1 MSDSPLLTVADLRI
15 GFGATEAVKGISFEL
30 RRGETVALVGES
42 GSGKSV
48 TSLALMG
55 LVGGAPQLSGTA
67 RFESAQFG
75 PLDLLRAPEKRLQQ
89 LRGRE
94 MAMIFQE
101 PMSSLNPVH
110 RCADQID
117 EVLRHHLK
125 LTASAA
131 RERTISLLIAAG
143 LPDPARAANAY
154 PHEQSGGPKQR
165 VLNAM
170 ALACSPSLHIAD
182 EPTTALDVTVQA
194 RILRLLADL
203 RQQHDAALLFI
214 THDLG
219 VVAEIAD
226 RVLVLYRGELVESG
240 SVQEVFRN
248 PQHPYTRGLLAC
260 RPQRTATRLQ
270 VLPTVADFL
279 TAETPT
285 PVRASSN
292 VTAHSVSDKPRSSL
306 SEALPILEVT
316 DVAVRFPVKQGL
328 FSRTKRFISAVD
340 GVSLTLGVGE
350 TLALVGESG
359 CGKSTLGRV
368 LLGLTAPTTGQVSFR
383 NEALS
388 SFSAPRWRQYRR
400 EVQLIF
406 QDPLAALDPMQ
417 TAGAS
422 LIEPMAVHGLH
433 ANETARRARAFD
445 LLERVGLRPEH
456 FGRYPHE
463 FSGGQRQRLCIARAL
478 ALEPQ
483 VLVCDE
489 SVSALDVSV
498 QAQVLN
504 LLNQLKRDLGLSML
518 FITHDLNVAW
528 FIADRVAVMQR
539 GQIVETGSADSVFDH
554 PQHPYT
560 QALLAAIPKG
570 EPV

>member
-1 MSDSPLLTVADLRI
+1 VAELPDSTPLLSVQHLRVD
-15 GFGATEAVKGISFEL
+15 FGATPAVKDISFEL

-55 LVGGAPQLSGTA
+55 LLGGAPSMSGIAQMQT
-67 RFESAQFG
+67 AQFG
-75 PLDLLRAPEKRLQQ
+75 VVDLLTASEHQRRQ

-94 MAMIFQE
+94 LAMIFQE

-110 RCADQID
+110 RCGEQID
-117 EVLRHHLK
+117 EVLRHHLG
-125 LTASAA
+125 LSQTEA
-131 RERTISLLIAAG
+131 RERTLALLTDAG
-143 LPDPARAANAY
+143 LPDPPRAAQAY
-154 PHEQSGGPKQR
+154 PHELSGGQKQR
-165 VLNAM
+165 VMIAM
-170 ALACSPSLHIAD
+170 ALACNPSLLIAD

-203 RQQHDAALLFI
+203 RAKHDAAMLFI

-226 RVLVLYRGELVESG
+226 RVLVLYRGDLVESG
-240 SVQEVFRN
+240 PVREIFRN

-260 RPQRTATRLQ
+260 RPQRTAERLA

-279 TAETPT
+279 EAKTETFEPSISLPT
-285 PVRASSN
+285 PPKLLFSEEPLLRADGLT
-292 VTAHSVSDKPRSSL
+292 VKYAVKP
-306 SEALPILEVT
+306 
-316 DVAVRFPVKQGL
+316 GL
-328 FSRTKRFISAVD
+328 FSRTTGFVTAVD
-340 GVSLTLGVGE
+340 DVSLTLAPGE

-368 LLGLTAPTTGQVSFR
+368 LLGLTKPSSGSVTFNGDDLTG
-383 NEALS
+383 
-388 SFSAPRWRQYRR
+388 FSTVRWQRYRR

-417 TAGAS
+417 TAGSA
-422 LIEPMAVHGLH
+422 LIEPMQVHRLH
-433 ANETARRARAFD
+433 GSDEARRAKAFD
-445 LLERVGLRPEH
+445 LLARVGLLPTH

-504 LLNQLKRDLGLSML
+504 LLNQLKRDLGLAML

-528 FIADRVAVMQR
+528 FVADRVAVMQR
-539 GQIVETGSADSVFDH
+539 GRIVETGAADSVFAA
-554 PQHPYT
+554 PTNAYT
-560 QALLAAIPKG
+560 HTLLAAVPKA

>member
-1 MSDSPLLTVADLRI
+1 MTPAPLLKVEDLRV
-15 GFGATEAVKGISFEL
+15 GFGPTEAVKGISFEL

-55 LVGGAPQLSGTA
+55 LLGGAPQMSGTA
-67 RFESAQFG
+67 ELITTQFG
-75 PLDLLRAPEKRLQQ
+75 PLDLLTAPDQQLQQ

-110 RCADQID
+110 RCGEQID

-125 LTASAA
+125 LSALEA
-131 RERTISLLIAAG
+131 RERTLALLTSAG
-143 LPDPARAANAY
+143 LPDPLRAAQAY
-154 PHEQSGGPKQR
+154 PHELSGGQKQR
-165 VLNAM
+165 VMIAM
-170 ALACSPSLHIAD
+170 ALACRPSLLIAD

-226 RVLVLYRGELVESG
+226 RVLVLYRGDLVESG
-240 SVQEVFRN
+240 PVRGIFQN

-260 RPQRTATRLQ
+260 RPQRTAHRLEI
-270 VLPTVADFL
+270 LPTVADFL
-279 TAETPT
+279 AAENGTP
-285 PVRASSN
+285 PPLAGPRA
-292 VTAHSVSDKPRSSL
+292 VSGSRADP
-306 SEALPILEVT
+306 LPQVATGQPLLLVT
-316 DVAVRFPVKQGL
+316 DVSVRFPVKKGF
-328 FSRTKRFISAVD
+328 FSRATGFVAAVD
-340 GVSLTLGVGE
+340 GVNLTLAAGE
-350 TLALVGESG
+350 SLALVGESG

-368 LLGLTAPTTGQVSFR
+368 ILGLTKPTSGTVSFR
-383 NEALS
+383 EEDLS
-388 SFSAPRWRQYRR
+388 GFSAARWRQYRR

-417 TAGAS
+417 TAGSA
-422 LIEPMAVHGLH
+422 LIEPMQVHGLY
-433 ANETARRARAFD
+433 ATDVARRARAFD

-504 LLNQLKRDLGLSML
+504 LLNQLKRELGLSML

-528 FIADRVAVMQR
+528 FVADRVAVMQR
-539 GQIVETGSADSVFDH
+539 GQIVETGSADSVFDF
-554 PQHPYT
+554 PQHDYT
-560 QALLAAIPKG
+560 RALLAAVPNA